1 MMTPQEA
8 LQQFCPEQLV
18 VSPEKQTAV
27 AAVAPLS
34 SDTEETETSSP
45 EEEEE
50 DNDELDED
58 DKAPSHFICPLTLQI
73 MRDPVLSRYGQN
85 YERCAILE
93 WLTSSNGHGSCPLTR
108 RPLELR
114 GLVSNHNLRCQIRQW
129 QQQRDDHDDDDENT
143 HTPMKDDEEPHSA
156 YFLLDW
162 NDQAEHTDED
172 PPLILEYRPGNAA
185 AMATAASVER
195 QQPTN
200 RRQRRRRGFLGRLRR
215 AVGASL

>member
-1 MMTPQEA
+1 MMTPLEA

-129 QQQRDDHDDDDENT
+129 QQQRDDHDDDDDENT

-162 NDQAEHTDED
+162 NDQAEHTEED

-185 AMATAASVER
+185 AVASVER

-215 AVGASL
+215 AVGASH

>member
-45 EEEEE
+45 EEE
-50 DNDELDED
+50 DED

-129 QQQRDDHDDDDENT
+129 QQQRDDHDDDDDENT

-185 AMATAASVER
+185 AMAASVER

-215 AVGASL
+215 AVGASH